1 MHQFISTNYKGMIKE
16 GEELAKIDKNVVIK
30 LPMTKDGIKATSY
43 FSKRKLE
50 LLRSS
55 FLPLKLC

>member
-1 MHQFISTNYKGMIKE
+1 MIKE

-50 LLRSS
+50 
-55 FLPLKLC
+55 